1 MEEAGQRLK
10 RRRERLGLK
19 FREVEQA
26 SQLIAEKHKNPEFV
40 INLSRLSDI
49 ENQGTLPS
57 IFRLYSLCA
66 IYRLDLNEVLGW
78 YGVPVNEILTD
89 AALFQLEKT
98 HELGIHK
105 YDNAAAYVPIALDP
119 GLDLRKTFF
128 VSEVVQRWGKL
139 PLALFGGVDVREY
152 RYGFIGLEDW
162 SMHPVLSP
170 GALLVIDDGK
180 RKIQASGWTR
190 LSERPIYFL
199 EHRDGF
205 FCRWCSLKDGI
216 LSLLPHPSSDAPVLH
231 FPQSEIDIHGQVVG
245 VATNLDLEKR
255 HRSRL

>member
-26 SQLIAEKHKNPEFV
+26 SQIIAEKHKNQEFV
-40 INLSRLSDI
+40 INLSWLSDI
-49 ENQGTLPS
+49 ENQGTVPS
-57 IFRLYSLCA
+57 IFRLYSLCV
-66 IYRLDLNEVLGW
+66 IYRLDLNEVLSW
-78 YGVPVNEILTD
+78 YGVPAADILAD
-89 AALFQLEKT
+89 ASLFQLDKS
-98 HELGIHK
+98 HEIGIHK
-105 YDNAAAYVPIALDP
+105 YDNASAYVPISLDP

-139 PLALFGGVDVREY
+139 PLALLGGVDAREY
-152 RYGFIGLEDW
+152 RYGFVGLDDW

-180 RKIQASGWTR
+180 RKIQAGGWSR

-205 FCRWCSLKDGI
+205 FPRWCSAKDGI
-216 LSLLPHPSSDAPVLH
+216 LSLLPHPSSEAPVLH
-231 FPQSEIDIHGQVVG
+231 YPQSEVDVLGQVIG

-255 HRSRL
+255 NRNRL